1 MNTLRRM
8 LDSPFVELAV
18 GLVLLVAGVLE
29 IRDVILVRMPNTGS
43 MMPHAAAT
51 LGAALILRSLP
62 GMFLGLEIADKAFQG
77 VTLRP
82 GLDVL
87 DRMAHSHAV
96 DLSMGFI
103 LMGAGAA
110 DLVDIAVSGRA
121 LPLLGSASG
130 AVAFGLAPAL
140 NAFLALYK
148 GAKRIDRERAAL
160 PKLFPLPFWLDRAVK
175 NPAVKACAGAL
186 MLSGG
191 AWEVWE
197 AWEGA
202 SAHIGA
208 AHGAGL
214 SGGLA
219 ALGLYGLLSG
229 LPGVYEGMKALA
241 GPPRDRT

>member
-1 MNTLRRM
+1 MNTLRRL
-8 LDSPFVELAV
+8 LDSPYAEIAV
-18 GLVLLVAGVLE
+18 GLVLLTAGLLE

-62 GMFLGLEIADKAFQG
+62 GMFLGLEIADKALQG

-82 GLDVL
+82 ALSVL
-87 DRMAHSHAV
+87 DRMAHSHAA
-96 DLSMGFI
+96 DLAMGFI

-110 DLVDIAVSGRA
+110 DLVDIVVSGRT

-148 GAKRIDRERAAL
+148 GARRIDRERSDVK
-160 PKLFPLPFWLDRAVK
+160 KLFPLPLWLDRAVT
-175 NPAVKACAGAL
+175 NPAVQAVAGAL
-186 MLSGG
+186 MLCGG
-191 AWEVWE
+191 AWEM
-197 AWEGA
+197 WEGA
-202 SAHIGA
+202 HAHITAAYGA
-208 AHGAGL
+208 RL

-219 ALGLYGLLSG
+219 VLGLYGLLSG
-229 LPGVYEGMKALA
+229 LPGVYEGLRALA
-241 GPPRDRT
+241 GYSRPPS

>member
-1 MNTLRRM
+1 MNTLRRL
-8 LDSPFVELAV
+8 LDSPYAELSV
-18 GLVLLVAGVLE
+18 GLVLLVAGFLE

-43 MMPHAAAT
+43 MLPHAAAT

-82 GLDVL
+82 ALSVL

-96 DLSMGFI
+96 DLTMGLI

-121 LPLLGSASG
+121 LPVLTSASG

-160 PKLFPLPFWLDRAVK
+160 PKHFPLPLWLDRAVR
-175 NPAVKACAGAL
+175 NPVVQAVAGAL
-186 MLSGG
+186 MLCGG
-191 AWEVWE
+191 AWEM
-197 AWEGA
+197 WEGTH
-202 SAHIGA
+202 AHIDA

-214 SGGLA
+214 SGGFA
-219 ALGLYGLLSG
+219 VLGLYGLLSG

-241 GPPRDRT
+241 GYSRPPS

>member
-1 MNTLRRM
+1 MNTLRRL
-8 LDSPFVELAV
+8 LDSPYTELAV
-18 GLVLLVAGVLE
+18 GLVLLGAGFLE

-82 GLDVL
+82 ALNVL

-96 DLSMGFI
+96 DLTMGLI
-103 LMGAGAA
+103 LLGAGAA

-160 PKLFPLPFWLDRAVK
+160 PERFPLPFWLDRAVK
-175 NPAVKACAGAL
+175 NPGVQAAAGAL
-186 MLSGG
+186 MLCGG
-191 AWEVWE
+191 TWEM
-197 AWEGA
+197 WEGA
-202 SAHIGA
+202 HAHMGA

-214 SGGLA
+214 SGGLS

-241 GPPRDRT
+241 GYSRPPS